1 VFGGEI
7 NQQASTMLCRSS
19 VGIQRSHLLQE
30 RVEAI
35 FQDGFRS
42 TVNYHLVQHD
52 MLGVFGNATPSS
64 RSNYRML
71 IKAS

>member
-42 TVNYHLVQHD
+42 TLDYHLVQHG
-52 MLGVFGNATPSS
+52 MLDVFGNADSVS
-64 RSNYRML
+64 HNAIDLR
-71 IKAS
+71 